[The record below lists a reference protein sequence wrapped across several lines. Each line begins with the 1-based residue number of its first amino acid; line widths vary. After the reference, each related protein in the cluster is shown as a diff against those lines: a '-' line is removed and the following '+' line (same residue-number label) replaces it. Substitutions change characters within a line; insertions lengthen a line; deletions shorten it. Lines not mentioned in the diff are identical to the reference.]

1 MTRRV
6 DLTRWQPHVEEA
18 RRRGVTLKAYAAE
31 QGVSVNSLYRA
42 SQVLRQGSGQPTSEP
57 QNPAAKRFAR
67 VRVVPAATAVPLRVM
82 AQLPNGVSLHV
93 EAVGGDVAA
102 VIAALAALPC
112 SA

>member
-6 DLTRWQPHVEEA
+6 DLKRWQPHVEEA

-31 QGVSVNSLYRA
+31 LGVSVNSLYRA
-42 SQVLRQGSGQPTSEP
+42 SQVLGQGGVPTSEP
-57 QNPAAKRFAR
+57 QKPAVKRFAR
-67 VRVVPAATAVPLRVM
+67 VRVVAAATAVPLRVA

-93 EAVGGDVAA
+93 EAVGSDVAA